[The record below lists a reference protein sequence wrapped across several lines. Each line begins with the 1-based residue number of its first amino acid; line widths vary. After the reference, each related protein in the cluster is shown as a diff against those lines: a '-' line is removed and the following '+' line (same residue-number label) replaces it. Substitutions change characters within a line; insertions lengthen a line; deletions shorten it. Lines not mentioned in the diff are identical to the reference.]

1 MIRNFKSKQ
10 AKDLYDGVNSRH
22 ARKIPIE
29 LHPKVVRIFDQL
41 NAATKVETLRAPPSN
56 RLEKLVGSLKGYW
69 SIRVNKQWRV
79 IFEWVETDACNV
91 DVVDY
96 H

>member
-1 MIRNFKSKQ
+1 M
-10 AKDLYDGVNSRH
+10 YDGVSSRH
-22 ARKIPIE
+22 ARKVPVE
-29 LHPKVVRIFDQL
+29 LHKKVARVLDQL
-41 NAATKVETLRAPPSN
+41 NAATKVETLRIPPSN

-69 SIRVNKQWRV
+69 SIRINKQWRV
-79 IFEWVETDACNV
+79 IFEWIGADACNV

>member
-1 MIRNFKSKQ
+1 MIRSFKSKLAQ
-10 AKDLYDGVNSRH
+10 DLYDGVNSRY

-29 LHPKVVRIFDQL
+29 LHNKVVRVFDQL
-41 NAATKVETLRAPPSN
+41 NATTKVDTLRIPPSN
-56 RLEKLVGSLKGYW
+56 QLEKLVGKLKGYW
-69 SIRVNKQWRV
+69 SIRINKQWRV
-79 IFEWVETDACNV
+79 IFEWCGADACNV